1 MKYKIGDIVEVTL
14 SPKKGY
20 SKKSPPVMALIKDI
34 DDTKVNFRKTAYYVW
49 LMTSLNETCLW
60 IELEMYKVKKLTD

>member
-20 SKKSPPVMALIKDI
+20 SQKSPPVMALIKDI
-34 DDTKVNFRKTAYYVW
+34 DDTKVNFKKTAYYVW
-49 LMTSLNETCLW
+49 LMSSLNETCLW
-60 IELEMYKVKKLTD
+60 VELEKYKVKKLTD

>member
-20 SKKSPPVMALIKDI
+20 SQKTPPVIALIKDI
-34 DDTKVNFRKTAYYVW
+34 DDTKVNFKKTAYYVL
-49 LMTSLNETCLW
+49 LMASLDETCLW
-60 IELEMYKVKKLTD
+60 IELEMYKLKKLTD

>member
-1 MKYKIGDIVEVTL
+1 MNYKIGDIIQVNL

-20 SKKSPPVMALIKDI
+20 SQKTPPVMVLIKDI
-34 DDTKVNFRKTAYYVW
+34 DDTKVNFRKTAYYVL

-60 IELEMYKVKKLTD
+60 VELDNYKVTKLTT

>member
-20 SKKSPPVMALIKDI
+20 SQKSPPVMALIKDI
-34 DDTKVNFRKTAYYVW
+34 DDTKVNFKKTAYYVW
-49 LMTSLNETCLW
+49 LMSSLNETCLW
-60 IELEMYKVKKLTD
+60 VELEKYKVKLLTF

>member
-20 SKKSPPVMALIKDI
+20 SQKSPPVMALIKDI

-49 LMTSLNETCLW
+49 LMSSLNETCLW
-60 IELEMYKVKKLTD
+60 VELEKYKVKKLTD

>member
-20 SKKSPPVMALIKDI
+20 SQKSPPVMALIKDI

-49 LMTSLNETCLW
+49 LMSSLNETCLW
-60 IELEMYKVKKLTD
+60 VELEKYKVKLLTS

>member
-20 SKKSPPVMALIKDI
+20 SQKTPPVMALIKDI
-34 DDTKVNFRKTAYYVW
+34 DDTKVNFKKTAYYVW
-49 LMTSLNETCLW
+49 LMSSLNETCLW
-60 IELEMYKVKKLTD
+60 VELEKYKVKKLTD

>member
-20 SKKSPPVMALIKDI
+20 SQKTPPVMALIKDI

-49 LMTSLNETCLW
+49 LMSSLNETCLW
-60 IELEMYKVKKLTD
+60 VELERYKVKKLTD

>member
-20 SKKSPPVMALIKDI
+20 SQKTPPVIALIKDI
-34 DDTKVNFRKTAYYVW
+34 DDTKVNFKKTAYYV
-49 LMTSLNETCLW
+49 LLITSLNETCLW
-60 IELEMYKVKKLTD
+60 IELENYKAKKLTD

>member
-20 SKKSPPVMALIKDI
+20 SQKTPPVMALIKDI

-49 LMTSLNETCLW
+49 LMSSLNETCLW
-60 IELEMYKVKKLTD
+60 VELEKYKVKKLTD